1 MRLVETLEV
10 QTIDKL
16 MSPDNLMTINRVLDL
31 LGTLDRMGILDLVNG
46 ALQDEEL
53 IGKIMGSIIN
63 DNTLSMITQLN
74 NLGSLVKIFM
84 DKDITDDLQYVF
96 KLLSSL
102 RNSGL
107 MDPIIGILNDPETLG
122 KIMGSLVND
131 KTLQL
136 IENWNGTLDLVNA
149 VGNAL
154 KEEHKPV
161 KSVIDIYRMMKDP
174 DVQSGLGLLFG
185 IIKELGKIAK
195 TK

>member
-16 MSPDNLMTINRVLDL
+16 MSPDNLMTIGRVLDL
-31 LGTLDRMGILDLVNG
+31 LGTLDKMGILDLVNG

-63 DNTLSMITQLN
+63 DNTLSMVTQLN
-74 NLGSLVKIFM
+74 NLGSLMKVFM
-84 DKDITDDLQYVF
+84 DKDVADDLQYVF

-107 MDPIIGILNDPETLG
+107 MDPIIGMLNDPETLG
-122 KIMGSLVND
+122 KILGSLVND

-136 IENWNGTLDLVNA
+136 IENWNSTLDLVNA

-154 KEEHKPV
+154 KQEHKPV

-174 DVQSGLGLLFG
+174 EVQNGLGLLFG

>member
-1 MRLVETLEV
+1 METLEV

>member
-1 MRLVETLEV
+1 
-10 QTIDKL
+10 

-63 DNTLSMITQLN
+63 DNTLSMVTQLN
-74 NLGSLVKIFM
+74 NLGSLMKVFM
-84 DKDITDDLQYVF
+84 DKDVADDLQYVF

-107 MDPIIGILNDPETLG
+107 MDPIIGMLNDPETLG
-122 KIMGSLVND
+122 KVLGSLVND

-136 IENWNGTLDLVNA
+136 IENWNSTLDLVNA

-154 KEEHKPV
+154 KQEHKPV

-174 DVQSGLGLLFG
+174 EVQNGLGLLFG

>member
-1 MRLVETLEV
+1 METLEV

-63 DNTLSMITQLN
+63 DNTLSMVTQLN
-74 NLGSLVKIFM
+74 NLGSLMKVFM
-84 DKDITDDLQYVF
+84 DKDVADDLQYVF

-107 MDPIIGILNDPETLG
+107 MDPIIGMLNDPETLG
-122 KIMGSLVND
+122 KVLGSLVND

-136 IENWNGTLDLVNA
+136 IENWNSTLDLVNA

-154 KEEHKPV
+154 KQEHKPV

-174 DVQSGLGLLFG
+174 EVQNGLGLLFG